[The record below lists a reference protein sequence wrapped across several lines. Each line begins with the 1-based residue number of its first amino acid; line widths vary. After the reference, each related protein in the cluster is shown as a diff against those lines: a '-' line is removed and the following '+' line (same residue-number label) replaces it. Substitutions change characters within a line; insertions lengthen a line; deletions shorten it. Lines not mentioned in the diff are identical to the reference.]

1 MLSTIYSGAVRGI
14 DGYTVEVEGTVSSG
28 LPAFEIV
35 GLPDTAVKESKERV
49 RGAIESLGFDFPL
62 RRVTINLAP
71 GNIKKEGP
79 GFDLPIAIA
88 ILTASEQLR
97 AENLE
102 EYLFLGELSLG
113 GELRPINGVLPMVMH
128 ASANGIRKI
137 ILPRANAK
145 EAAILQNVEVY
156 GASDLHDVICHL
168 SALAPMEAET
178 LDVEALFRQDMA
190 YQYDFSD
197 VKGQL
202 EVKRALEIA
211 AAGGHNSVMIGTP
224 GSGKTML
231 AARIPSILPDM
242 TPEEALEVTKIHSIA
257 GLIPEGKSL
266 VTQRPF
272 RSPHHTVSTISL
284 VGGGRIPRPGE
295 VSLAHNGVLF
305 LDELPEFRKD
315 ALEILRQPLEDRK
328 VSISRVSATVT
339 YPCNFMLVA
348 AMNPCNCG
356 YFGDPSR
363 HCTCSEAQIQRYMGK
378 ISGPLLDR
386 IDLHINVMPVKYAQ
400 LSDNTKAE
408 SSVSI
413 RERVNRARKLQL
425 QRYRSVG
432 VTCNANLNSA
442 QVKAFCPLDSESSAL
457 LEQAFQT
464 LGLSARA
471 YTRIIKVART
481 IADLEGAPNINVSHV
496 AEAIQYRSLDRKRK
510 Y

>member
-1 MLSTIYSGAVRGI
+1 MLSTIYSGGVQGI

-71 GNIKKEGP
+71 GHIKKEGP
-79 GFDLPIAIA
+79 GFDLPIAVA
-88 ILTASEQLR
+88 ILTASEQLK

-113 GELRPINGVLPMVMH
+113 GELRPVNGVLPMVMH
-128 ASANGIRKI
+128 AAANGIRKI

-168 SALAPMEAET
+168 SALDPMEAET
-178 LDVEALFRQDMA
+178 LDLDAVFCQDTA

-284 VGGGRIPRPGE
+284 VGG
-295 VSLAHNGVLF
+295 
-305 LDELPEFRKD
+305 
-315 ALEILRQPLEDRK
+315 
-328 VSISRVSATVT
+328 
-339 YPCNFMLVA
+339 
-348 AMNPCNCG
+348 
-356 YFGDPSR
+356 
-363 HCTCSEAQIQRYMGK
+363 
-378 ISGPLLDR
+378 
-386 IDLHINVMPVKYAQ
+386 
-400 LSDNTKAE
+400 
-408 SSVSI
+408 
-413 RERVNRARKLQL
+413 
-425 QRYRSVG
+425 
-432 VTCNANLNSA
+432 
-442 QVKAFCPLDSESSAL
+442 
-457 LEQAFQT
+457 
-464 LGLSARA
+464 
-471 YTRIIKVART
+471 
-481 IADLEGAPNINVSHV
+481 
-496 AEAIQYRSLDRKRK
+496 
-510 Y
+510 